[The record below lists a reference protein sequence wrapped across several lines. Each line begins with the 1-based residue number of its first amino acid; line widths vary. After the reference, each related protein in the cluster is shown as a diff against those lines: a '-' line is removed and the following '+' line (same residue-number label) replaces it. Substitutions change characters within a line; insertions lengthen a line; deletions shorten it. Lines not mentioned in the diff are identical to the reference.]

1 MAYDTEYFQGKSV
14 DEKHER
20 AYWRRIGVEVVAI
33 LIAAFLLGS
42 ALYAGKVYA
51 GPRVYSPQ
59 ECGIAA
65 DMVLVAA
72 ALLKHKASDK
82 QTDGVMSD
90 AYANQLNGEHSKRW
104 YEIMAGARRL
114 ASRPQARGIAPI
126 ELAEAF
132 AQDCQNNRGNL
143 DPIFGTAL

>member
-59 ECGIAA
+59 ECGIA
-65 DMVLVAA
+65 
-72 ALLKHKASDK
+72 
-82 QTDGVMSD
+82 
-90 AYANQLNGEHSKRW
+90 
-104 YEIMAGARRL
+104 
-114 ASRPQARGIAPI
+114 PI